1 MIITLAREG
10 DKDAFA
16 ELVKRR
22 QSIVKHLMRRLCSD
36 FALADDLCQQA
47 FLQAYLKI
55 STLRDND
62 AFGGWLKQ
70 LTINIWLQHCRKRD
84 LLRETD
90 EPEDLLAAGQQP
102 AMAMDLDAALLSL
115 KTSERLCIVLSYQEG
130 MSHQE
135 IASTTGLPLG
145 TVKSHIM
152 RGTSRLQTSLSV
164 YRANHKGGPES

>member
-22 QSIVKHLMRRLCSD
+22 QSLVRHLMRRLCSD
-36 FALADDLCQQA
+36 VVLADDLCQQA

-55 STLRDND
+55 SSLRDSN

-70 LTINIWLQHCRKRD
+70 LTINTWLQHCRKRD
-84 LLRETD
+84 LLQKTD
-90 EPEDLLAAGQQP
+90 EPEDLLATREQP
-102 AMAMDLDAALLSL
+102 GMAMDLDAALLTL

-130 MSHQE
+130 MSHEE
-135 IASTTGLPLG
+135 IANTTELPLG
-145 TVKSHIM
+145 TVKSHIT
-152 RGTSRLQTSLSV
+152 RGTARLQTSLSA
-164 YRANHKGGPES
+164 YRDSRLGGPES